1 MLKIKIEENLYL
13 EGDSRQFMIR
23 RYGKPTI
30 GDDGVEV
37 ESYVTLGHYG
47 KLEHVFDALMKMK
60 VLESSAKSLKE
71 LLDEVKFYREEI
83 RMLLKGL

>member
-1 MLKIKIEENLYL
+1 MLKIKIEDNIYL

-23 RYGKPTI
+23 KYGKPTI
-30 GDDGVEV
+30 GEDGSEV

-47 KLEHVFDALMKMK
+47 KLEHVFEALMKTK
-60 VLESSAKSLKE
+60 ALESSAKSLKE
-71 LLDEVKFYREEI
+71 LLDEIKFYREEV